1 MAAPMRKARRQG
13 AQERSKGMSPYVFV
27 GVGAVA
33 IVAIALA
40 ITLLSQ
46 ANRPGEEAPLMAPQF
61 RNAHTWLG
69 TSMDS
74 NPNGDG
80 IPYTTDPP
88 THGPHTTFLTR
99 WGVYKEPV
107 PKAILIH
114 NMEDGGVVIWYNPSL
129 LSLEGLRLL
138 TDIVQGYPQHV
149 VLAPYPSLTTP
160 VALTAWGRILRLTAL
175 DAGKVLDFINAYKG
189 IDHHVGAQP

>member
-1 MAAPMRKARRQG
+1 MPAPTHKTHRQG
-13 AQERSKGMSPYVFV
+13 AQRRSNGVSPYVFV

-46 ANRPGEEAPLMAPQF
+46 TNRPGEETPLMAAQF

-74 NPNGDG
+74 NSNGDG

-129 LSLEGLRLL
+129 LSPEGLKLL

-149 VLAPYPSLTTP
+149 VLTPYPSLTTP
-160 VALTAWGRILRLTAL
+160 IALTAWGRILRLSAM
-175 DAGKVLDFINAYKG
+175 DAGKVMDFINAYKG
-189 IDHHVGAQP
+189 IDHHAGAQP